1 MNLEELREMARKKF
15 EDPLLKLA
23 EALGV
28 DLVIYDE
35 IAPDA
40 SKNVVSE
47 GAVYRIGA
55 QPDEEKPL
63 LTFSMTWD
71 PPEIQLTYQ
80 DGTTKK
86 MPIYE
91 GAKEIVSLIK
101 REGGKV
107 RDFKYA
113 LDQLSVLE
121 DLSADEDLLEP

>member
-35 IAPDA
+35 ITPGAP
-40 SKNVVSE
+40 VVSE

-55 QPDEEKPL
+55 KPDEEKPL

-113 LDQLSVLE
+113 LDQLSVIE
-121 DLSADEDLLEP
+121 DFSADEDLLEP